1 MSEAVVVT
9 DREGR
14 LLDSNRT
21 ADRTFGIDAS
31 MLARPVEDVLGRE
44 AGEP

>member
-9 DREGR
+9 DREG